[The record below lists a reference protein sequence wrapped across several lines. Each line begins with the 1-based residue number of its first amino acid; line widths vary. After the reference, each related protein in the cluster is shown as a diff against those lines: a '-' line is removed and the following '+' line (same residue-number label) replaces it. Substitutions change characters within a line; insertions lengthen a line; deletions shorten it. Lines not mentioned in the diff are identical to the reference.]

1 MKKDIFREV
10 PEHFHNQLCET
21 LDGLEDHKAIHFHTK
36 KYILIIAAA
45 VLAFATLTVTAV
57 ELFQWHA
64 QASRHFGTNKELE
77 NKLTMEGAAV
87 SEDASVQNDGLTFD
101 AIQAIKTDQSYYFLL
116 RMTVPDSI
124 DWNSDISFRDTQ
136 IISEQEFGDCL
147 VNFVADSFEDHTVLL
162 EIEIM
167 TWGEEYT
174 DESVMIR
181 LTDLI
186 QTIKAEES
194 STLIKGEWD
203 IPLILPTDAE
213 SKSCYVKKNLTL
225 GGHDLYIQRVE
236 ISPFTVRLYTEKET
250 ALHAVIYQQLALT
263 GIKYEDETV
272 MDEGAVRLDMAGK
285 TNDNDEF
292 YFELALENAIDVNQ
306 AAALIFTDQGKNVV
320 FSLDDSVVSEEY
332 AKNSGAKERVNN
344 DSATDSDSDSV
355 YANDSVSNFHILYV
369 RYDNVL
375 LADDKNIYLW
385 DVPCDRVKQLI
396 SLEKYGYSW
405 EDGGEITIA
414 PGSSVIVIHPN
425 ANSEKVYIHDII
437 YENTVEQTAEG
448 FWPWANYDIYNSYLA
463 PVADILPEM
472 ETDKQY
478 SVNAFCSQEKWYY
491 LYSKDGTTA
500 HMRLMTQ

>member
-1 MKKDIFREV
+1 MKNDIFREV

-21 LDGLEDHKAIHFHTK
+21 LDGLEDRKVIHFHIK

-45 VLAFATLTVTAV
+45 ILAFATLTVTAV
-57 ELFQWHA
+57 ELFQWHE

-87 SEDASVQNDGLTFD
+87 SEDVSVQNDGLTFD
-101 AIQAIKTDQSYYFLL
+101 AIQALKTDQSYYFLL

-124 DWNSDISFRDTQ
+124 DWNSDILFRDTQ
-136 IISEQEFGDCL
+136 IISGQEFGDCL
-147 VNFVADSFEDHTVLL
+147 VNFVVDSFENHTVLL

-167 TWGEEYT
+167 TWGEEYM
-174 DESVMIR
+174 DESIMIR
-181 LTDLI
+181 LKDLI
-186 QTIKAEES
+186 QTIKTEEV

-213 SKSCYVKKNLTL
+213 SKSYYVKKNLTL
-225 GGHDLYIQRVE
+225 NGHELYIQKVE

-250 ALHAVIYQQLALT
+250 SLHAVIYQQLEFI

-272 MDEGAVRLDMAGK
+272 MNEGAVRLDMAGK

-292 YFELALENAIDVNQ
+292 YLELALENAIDVNQ
-306 AAALIFTDQGKNVV
+306 ATALIFTDRGKDIV
-320 FSLDDSVVSEEY
+320 FSLDDGVVSEEC
-332 AKNSGAKERVNN
+332 AENSNVKKGVNN
-344 DSATDSDSDSV
+344 TSTAFSDSNSVYASDSV
-355 YANDSVSNFHILYV
+355 SSFHILYV

-385 DVPCDRVKQLI
+385 DVPCDRIKQLI
-396 SLEKYGYSW
+396 SLEKCGYSW
-405 EDGGEITIA
+405 EDGGEITIG

-448 FWPWANYDIYNSYLA
+448 FWPWANYDVYNSYLA
-463 PVADILPEM
+463 PVADILPEIR
-472 ETDKQY
+472 TDEQY
-478 SVNAFCSQEKWYY
+478 SVNAFCSQEEWYY
-491 LYSKDGTTA
+491 LYSEDGTTA
-500 HMRLMTQ
+500 HMHLMTQ